1 MLTLALETTTPHGSI
16 ALLRDDSVAAV
27 APLEPGQYATS
38 LFTLTQQM
46 LADAGLELA
55 QIGLFA
61 AAQGPGSFT
70 GVRVG
75 LAAVKGWTE
84 ALGAPAAG
92 ISTLRAVA
100 SARAGARLAALDAGR
115 GEVYFGVFPEGE
127 EGLEE
132 FARFEQRAAAA
143 PPGTAVTPDPKLQAA
158 LADHL
163 QLVPPLLAPAVGLLA
178 LADWRAGLA
187 VDALGLDARYLGR
200 RWGP

>member
-1 MLTLALETTTPHGSI
+1 MWTLALETTTSHGSV
-16 ALLRDDSVAAV
+16 ALLHEDIVIAV
-27 APLEPGQYATS
+27 APLESGQYATS
-38 LFTLTQQM
+38 LFTLARR
-46 LADAGLELA
+46 LLDEARIELRH
-55 QIGLFA
+55 IGLFA

-92 ISTLRAVA
+92 VSTLRAIA
-100 SARAGARLAALDAGR
+100 SARAGARLAVLDAGR
-115 GEVYFGVFPEGE
+115 DEVYFGLFPEGE

-132 FARFEQRAAAA
+132 WSRFEQRAAAA
-143 PPGTAVTPDPKLQAA
+143 PPGAAVTPDPRLQAA
-158 LADHL
+158 AAGHL
-163 QLVPPLLAPAVGLLA
+163 QLVPPLLAPAVGQLG

-187 VDALGLDARYLGR
+187 TDALRLDASYISR